1 MNQKNLEHLRVFDFI
16 ESHGQES
23 PESTALVFGEE
34 LINYRELWERAQSWA
49 KSLMGTGIQ
58 PGDRVAFLGAS
69 RPEFVVSYLA
79 SGMIGAVWQ
88 GLNPD
93 YRERELSYV
102 LSDAQPELV
111 FAYPPAG
118 TDDAHDRTSR
128 AAAEAGLR
136 APIAANTSEW
146 VAFERLAETISDLD
160 LAERMQAVRAQD
172 PAMIVYTS
180 GSTGAPKGA
189 LIRHSG
195 IVRLGLVQ
203 SGKWDL
209 DSPVVLC
216 NLPINHIGCVGDL
229 CSVPLIAGGT
239 VVLRERFDAQQV
251 IEDIEQHE
259 ISALF
264 GVATQL
270 QRVASLPEFDSRPL
284 ESLKTVGWGGSPL
297 PLATMQ
303 KYRDKGCR
311 LMSTYGLTEATF
323 SVTYTDFDASD
334 EVLLN
339 TVGKPDPDIQ
349 LRILG
354 EDGEWLEAGEEGE
367 VCIKHEATMMG
378 YLSRPEAT
386 AAAYTPDGW
395 LRTGDIGQVREDGN
409 LVLIGRVSE
418 MYKSGGYNVYPREI
432 EQLLEEHPNIA
443 LVAVV
448 PRPDPDFQEVG
459 VAFVQPKPNAQIDT
473 TELKAW
479 LRQRLAGYKVPKDFV
494 IEESIPLLPVGKVN
508 KSSLKH
514 IAKDMVKES

>member
-1 MNQKNLEHLRVFDFI
+1 MNRDNTQLRVFDFI
-16 ESHGQES
+16 EAHAQEQ
-23 PESTALVFGEE
+23 PEKTALIFGDERISY
-34 LINYRELWERAQSWA
+34 LELWQRVRTWA
-49 KSLMGTGIQ
+49 KSLIAAGIQ
-58 PGDRVAFLGAS
+58 PGERVAFLGAS
-69 RPEFVVSYLA
+69 RPEFVVNYLA
-79 SGMIGAVWQ
+79 AGTIGAIWQ

-93 YRERELSYV
+93 YRERELAYV
-102 LSDAQPELV
+102 LADASPERV
-111 FAYPPAG
+111 FAFAPEGAEAALERVNG
-118 TDDAHDRTSR
+118 
-128 AAAEAGLR
+128 AAATAGVNP
-136 APIAANTSEW
+136 PIAANTPEW
-146 VAFERLAETISDLD
+146 DAFERQAETISDGD
-160 LAERMQAVRAQD
+160 LAERMQAVQAQD
-172 PAMIVYTS
+172 PAMVVYTS

-189 LIRHSG
+189 LIRHAG
-195 IVRLGLVQ
+195 IVRLGMVQ

-209 DSPVVLC
+209 ESPVVLC

-239 VVLRERFDAQQV
+239 VVLRERFDAKQV
-251 IEDIEQHE
+251 IEDIEQHQ

-284 ESLKTVGWGGSPL
+284 QSLKTVGWGGSPL

-303 KYRDKGCR
+303 KYRHKGCR

-323 SVTYTDFDASD
+323 SVTYTDLDASD

-354 EDGEWLEAGEEGE
+354 ENGEWLDAGDEGE
-367 VCIKHEATMMG
+367 VCIKHDATMVG
-378 YLSRPEAT
+378 YLNRPEAT

-395 LRTGDIGQVREDGN
+395 LRTGDIGQVRKDGN

-432 EQLLEEHPNIA
+432 EQLLEEHPDVA

-459 VAFVQPKPNAQIDT
+459 VAFVQPKPNVQIDT

-479 LRQRLAGYKVPKDFV
+479 LGQRLAGYKVPKNFV
-494 IEESIPLLPVGKVN
+494 INESIPLLPVGKVN
-508 KSSLKH
+508 KPSLKE
-514 IAKDMVKES
+514 IAKEMVKES

>member
-1 MNQKNLEHLRVFDFI
+1 
-16 ESHGQES
+16 
-23 PESTALVFGEE
+23 
-34 LINYRELWERAQSWA
+34 
-49 KSLMGTGIQ
+49 
-58 PGDRVAFLGAS
+58 
-69 RPEFVVSYLA
+69 
-79 SGMIGAVWQ
+79 
-88 GLNPD
+88 
-93 YRERELSYV
+93 
-102 LSDAQPELV
+102 
-111 FAYPPAG
+111 
-118 TDDAHDRTSR
+118 
-128 AAAEAGLR
+128 
-136 APIAANTSEW
+136 
-146 VAFERLAETISDLD
+146 
-160 LAERMQAVRAQD
+160 
-172 PAMIVYTS
+172 
-180 GSTGAPKGA
+180 
-189 LIRHSG
+189 
-195 IVRLGLVQ
+195 
-203 SGKWDL
+203 
-209 DSPVVLC
+209 
-216 NLPINHIGCVGDL
+216 
-229 CSVPLIAGGT
+229 
-239 VVLRERFDAQQV
+239 
-251 IEDIEQHE
+251 
-259 ISALF
+259 
-264 GVATQL
+264 
-270 QRVASLPEFDSRPL
+270 
-284 ESLKTVGWGGSPL
+284 
-297 PLATMQ
+297 
-303 KYRDKGCR
+303 
-311 LMSTYGLTEATF
+311 MSTYGLTEATF

-378 YLSRPEAT
+378 YLNRPEAT

-508 KSSLKH
+508 KSSLKQ
-514 IAKDMVKES
+514 IARDMVKES